1 MGYQLLLAQLL
12 GEPKTDLLNFVSRQ
26 LMFAGKIVLK
36 SGGYSLVVRIGLN
49 RDLGRL
55 KLGQHPRELCKLL
68 LALGSAHVIN
78 LPVVDVTAGISH
90 VIGAEHH
97 DLRLAG
103 TGIL

>member
-1 MGYQLLLAQLL
+1 MLA
-12 GEPKTDLLNFVSRQ
+12 GE
-26 LMFAGKIVLK
+26 IVLV
-36 SGGYSLVVRIGLN
+36 GGRNALAFGIGFD

-55 KLGQHPRELCKLL
+55 KLGQYIGEFCKLL
-68 LALGSAHVIN
+68 LALGSAHIIN
-78 LPVVDVTAGISH
+78 LHVVNVTAGISH